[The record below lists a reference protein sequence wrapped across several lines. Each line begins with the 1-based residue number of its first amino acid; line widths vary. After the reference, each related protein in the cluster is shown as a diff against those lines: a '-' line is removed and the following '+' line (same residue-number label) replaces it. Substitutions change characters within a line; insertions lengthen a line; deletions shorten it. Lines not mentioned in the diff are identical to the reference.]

1 MRDSIIFV
9 KRILYRLSIFI
20 FWIII
25 WQIAYMIIGRDIFVP
40 SPFSVF
46 KRLGVLIFLPS
57 FWMTV
62 YYSMIRV
69 LAGFWI
75 SVIAG
80 LLLGVISGMY
90 KVVHDI
96 LNPLMVVIKST
107 PVMSFII
114 VALLWFTS
122 TNVPVFICFLI
133 CFPIIWSNVAEGI
146 KNTDSKLLEMA
157 KAYNVSGKE
166 ILRKIYLPSI
176 KPYFFAACF
185 TSVGLGWKAS
195 VAAEVLSHPRNAI
208 GSSLYSAKV
217 YIDSADLFAWTL
229 VVIVLS
235 LIFELLFR
243 KFAGDGRMENT

>member
-1 MRDSIIFV
+1 MRDSTISV
-9 KRILYRLSIFI
+9 KRILYRSSILI

-46 KRLGVLIFLPS
+46 KRLGVLIFLRS
-57 FWMTV
+57 FWITV
-62 YYSMIRV
+62 YYSMMRV
-69 LAGFWI
+69 VAGFLI
-75 SVIAG
+75 SVAAG
-80 LLLGVISGMY
+80 LILGVISGIN
-90 KVVHDI
+90 KVFHDI

-114 VALLWFTS
+114 VALIWFKS

-146 KNTDSKLLEMA
+146 KNTDGKLLEMA
-157 KAYNVSGKE
+157 HAYNVSRKE
-166 ILRKIYLPSI
+166 ILKKIYLPSI

-217 YIDSADLFAWTL
+217 YLDSADLFAWTL
-229 VVIVLS
+229 MVIVLS

-243 KFAGDGRMENT
+243 KFAGGRKTEYT